1 MTKLSKVFYFLT
13 RLQDTH
19 ARKANPRSERAGG
32 SQYWTGGR
40 LDLRLA
46 ILDWGGAG
54 LEARAAGL
62 GESGRRDLRL
72 EMLDWLEL
80 LMNDYCGG
88 PKRVAIWSKRAS
100 VAVPNFA
107 SLDLA
112 TSRERGGS

>member
-46 ILDWGGAG
+46 IPNWERVGGG
-54 LEARAAGL
+54 
-62 GESGRRDLRL
+62 
-72 EMLDWLEL
+72 
-80 LMNDYCGG
+80 
-88 PKRVAIWSKRAS
+88 
-100 VAVPNFA
+100 
-107 SLDLA
+107 
-112 TSRERGGS
+112 T

>member
-46 ILDWGGAG
+46 ILDWGGR
-54 LEARAAGL
+54 L
-62 GESGRRDLRL
+62 DLRL
-72 EMLDWLEL
+72 EIPNW
-80 LMNDYCGG
+80 
-88 PKRVAIWSKRAS
+88 KRV
-100 VAVPNFA
+100 
-107 SLDLA
+107 
-112 TSRERGGS
+112 GGGT

>member
-32 SQYWTGGR
+32 SQYWTGR
-40 LDLRLA
+40 E
-46 ILDWGGAG
+46 AG
-54 LEARAAGL
+54 LEARNTEL
-62 GESGRRDLRL
+62 GESGRRDLRHVL
-72 EMLDWLEL
+72 LDWLEL

>member
-32 SQYWTGGR
+32 SQYWTGGE
-40 LDLRLA
+40 
-46 ILDWGGAG
+46 AG
-54 LEARAAGL
+54 LEARNTELA
-62 GESGRRDLRL
+62 ESGRRDLRL

>member
-19 ARKANPRSERAGG
+19 ARKANPRSERAGS
-32 SQYWTGGR
+32 SQYWTGGE
-40 LDLRLA
+40 
-46 ILDWGGAG
+46 AG
-54 LEARAAGL
+54 LEARASGL